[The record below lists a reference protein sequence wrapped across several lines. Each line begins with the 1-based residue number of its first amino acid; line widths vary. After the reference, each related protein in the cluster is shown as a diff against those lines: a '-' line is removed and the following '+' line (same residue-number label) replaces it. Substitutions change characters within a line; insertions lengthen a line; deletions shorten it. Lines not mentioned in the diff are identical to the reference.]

1 VETLRQGESEREVA
15 PSPGYVRPA
24 RLTLISPAPLMGAGW
39 GYRVDTSFDVL
50 AVRQIDSVV
59 LKSVAVAWKA

>member
-1 VETLRQGESEREVA
+1 
-15 PSPGYVRPA
+15 
-24 RLTLISPAPLMGAGW
+24 MGAGW